1 MFSEAKFRS
10 LSAPH
15 RAKKIAEL
23 LRSLIANER
32 EDWKR
37 ALVEYRDL
45 CRWAGD
51 ESHPLDPQ
59 TLQLR
64 PTADA
69 YLFWRGQAGL
79 GPERDLISSLNS
91 GDRGERAAEPLPW
104 IVWMHNLRSGHNVGS
119 AIRTADC
126 MGLGGVWLSGYTAPT
141 TNASV
146 RGAAMGAEKWM
157 PVRRLEGGIP
167 EAVAEAARLGLEI
180 VALETDPDAPL
191 LGECEWPERGVLAIG
206 NEELGLEPAALE
218 ASGRRVR
225 IPMYGRKASMNVANA
240 FALAAW
246 EIRRARERRTPSGKA

>member
-1 MFSEAKFRS
+1 MFTEAKFRS

-126 MGLGGVWLSGYTAPT
+126 MGLGGVWLSGYTAPPANAREPLIVLT
-141 TNASV
+141 T
-146 RGAAMGAEKWM
+146 
-157 PVRRLEGGIP
+157 
-167 EAVAEAARLGLEI
+167 GLVHRTLP
-180 VALETDPDAPL
+180 VALSRAQTAP
-191 LGECEWPERGVLAIG
+191 V
-206 NEELGLEPAALE
+206 PA
-218 ASGRRVR
+218 
-225 IPMYGRKASMNVANA
+225 
-240 FALAAW
+240 
-246 EIRRARERRTPSGKA
+246 PSSSATAQ